1 MDNTFL
7 GKNGLQWWI
16 GVVEDNKDPLR
27 VYRCRVRIF
36 GWHTEDKIMI
46 PTEDLPWAQASLPV
60 NNSLTFSVPQIG
72 EWVHGH
78 FLDGESGQFPIYTGV
93 LPGVISPKNIK
104 NPNKGFHSPQTK
116 GPSPA
121 KTTQAKDGSGSVS
134 KSDPFVSFPKVSGL
148 PTTNLEAMHLDF
160 AKPPSVTDKMDKKV
174 NDILGPHAASTGD
187 KLTAAATAVASA
199 SPPPTEETK
208 DGKVTEKKKC
218 GPDDTSLLG
227 DIGKLITS
235 GKDLLADTEK
245 FINSEIESAAASAAS
260 SLGIT
265 SGLNTISGAID
276 TASAAVS
283 GAIDTATTAMNDMKA
298 AADKEIAKQLHN
310 LELTAKKYE
319 KMANDSLKKTID
331 DLSLESGSLGCYI
344 LGSIAPSAASI
355 KVKQPV
361 IVTPATKTAEVVIGP
376 ATMPP
381 TVKVPNVIPAA
392 VDIDKASSCQDMSLE
407 NCVSI
412 YKSNILYIM
421 KSIVPAF
428 DEASAAYES
437 NWFSSGGTI
446 EGMSTLP
453 GQEKWTIKDTVMF
466 FNHEWTRVHSKIPPL
481 IAETFNNSTIESEL
495 SDWSKSYAI
504 QVWAAKE
511 RWNKTIG
518 STYGNLD

>member
-1 MDNTFL
+1 MDNAFL

-104 NPNKGFHSPQTK
+104 NPNKGFNSPQTK

-121 KTTQAKDGSGSVS
+121 KTTQSKDGSGSVS
-134 KSDPFVSFPKVSGL
+134 KSEPFVSFPKVSGI
-148 PTTNLEAMHLDF
+148 PTTNFEAMHLDF
-160 AKPPSVTDKMDKKV
+160 AKPLSVTDKIDKKL

-187 KLTAAATAVASA
+187 KLTAAATAVAAASA
-199 SPPPTEETK
+199 PPTQETK
-208 DGKVTEKKKC
+208 DGKITEKKKC

-245 FINSEIESAAASAAS
+245 FINSEIDSAAAKAAS

-265 SGLNTISGAID
+265 DGLNTISSAID
-276 TASAAVS
+276 SASSAVS
-283 GAIDTATTAMNDMKA
+283 GVIDTATTAMNDMKA
-298 AADKEIAKQLHN
+298 AAEKELAEQLHN

-319 KMANDSLKKTID
+319 KMASDSLKKTID
-331 DLSLESGSLGCYI
+331 DLSLESGSIGCYI

-355 KVKQPV
+355 TTKLPV
-361 IVTPATKTAEVVIGP
+361 IVEPKTKTSKAVVG
-376 ATMPP
+376 
-381 TVKVPNVIPAA
+381 TVTYPLPVPHDLPAA
-392 VDIDKASSCQDMSLE
+392 IPLSQIPSSHNKSLE
-407 NCVSI
+407 NTVTLWKAAVKLTSEQLSKA
-412 YKSNILYIM
+412 YAN
-421 KSIVPAF
+421 
-428 DEASAAYES
+428 SAADIS
-437 NWFSSGGTI
+437 GSSTEI
-446 EGMSTLP
+446 VRFTKQM
-453 GQEKWTIKDTVMF
+453 D
-466 FNHEWTRVHSKIPPL
+466 NHYKKI
-481 IAETFNNSTIESEL
+481 STICSTYNDTTIQTEL
-495 SDWSKSYAI
+495 VTY
-504 QVWAAKE
+504 
-511 RWNKTIG
+511 WNKYLGTAQPK
-518 STYGNLD
+518 NLG

>member
-1 MDNTFL
+1 MDNAFL

-78 FLDGESGQFPIYTGV
+78 FLDGEAGQFPIYTGV

-148 PTTNLEAMHLDF
+148 PTTNLEAMHLET
-160 AKPPSVTDKMDKKV
+160 AKPLSVADKIDKKL

-187 KLTAAATAVASA
+187 KLTAAATAIASA
-199 SPPPTEETK
+199 SAPPTKETK
-208 DGKVTEKKKC
+208 DGKITEKKKC

-265 SGLNTISGAID
+265 SGLNAISGAID
-276 TASAAVS
+276 SVS
-283 GAIDTATTAMNDMKA
+283 GAIDSASTFVSGTIDTMKA
-298 AADKEIAKQLHN
+298 FAEKELAKQKLN
-310 LELTAKKYE
+310 LEATARKYE
-319 KMANDSLKKTID
+319 KMANDSLKKNID
-331 DLSLESGSLGCYI
+331 HLSLESGSIGCYI

-355 KVKQPV
+355 TTKLPV
-361 IVTPATKTAEVVIGP
+361 IIDPKTKTSKAVVGAVNYP
-376 ATMPP
+376 
-381 TVKVPNVIPAA
+381 VPVPHDLPAA
-392 VDIDKASSCQDMSLE
+392 IPLSQIPSSHEKSLE
-407 NCVSI
+407 NSI
-412 YKSNILYIM
+412 SIWKQKILFIFA
-421 KSIVPAF
+421 PLL
-428 DEASAAYES
+428 
-437 NWFSSGGTI
+437 SS
-446 EGMSTLP
+446 
-453 GQEKWTIKDTVMF
+453 
-466 FNHEWTRVHSKIPPL
+466 
-481 IAETFNNSTIESEL
+481 FNNLLAGTSVGLVDINNINTNLPVWNKLETEIKTISTTYGKPEIVSEL
-495 SDWSKSYAI
+495 TAYWKPYND
-504 QVWAAKE
+504 QVQSAE
-511 RWNKTIG
+511 NKMPRG
-518 STYGNLD
+518 

>member
-1 MDNTFL
+1 MDNAFL

-46 PTEDLPWAQASLPV
+46 PTEDLPWAQASLPG

-148 PTTNLEAMHLDF
+148 PTTNLEAMHLDT
-160 AKPPSVTDKMDKKV
+160 AKPLSVTDKIDKKL

-187 KLTAAATAVASA
+187 KLTAAATAIASA
-199 SPPPTEETK
+199 SAPPTEETK
-208 DGKVTEKKKC
+208 DGKITEKKKC

-265 SGLNTISGAID
+265 SGLNTISGGID

-283 GAIDTATTAMNDMKA
+283 GAIDFATTAMNDMKA

-319 KMANDSLKKTID
+319 KMASDSLKKTID
-331 DLSLESGSLGCYI
+331 KLSLESGSIGCYI

-355 KVKQPV
+355 TTKLPV
-361 IVTPATKTAEVVIGP
+361 IIEPKTKTSKAVVGAVNYP
-376 ATMPP
+376 
-381 TVKVPNVIPAA
+381 VPVPHDLSAAIPLTQ
-392 VDIDKASSCQDMSLE
+392 IPSSHEKSLE
-407 NCVSI
+407 NSI
-412 YKSNILYIM
+412 SIWKASVNATFPILLESLTQIEASYSSNI
-421 KSIVPAF
+421 
-428 DEASAAYES
+428 
-437 NWFSSGGTI
+437 FSSGGTVDRVALNTMKYYSNI
-446 EGMSTLP
+446 
-453 GQEKWTIKDTVMF
+453 WIKLKTQKNSIAEAYGKPEVLSELEMYIKPYDEQIKVAA
-466 FNHEWTRVHSKIPPL
+466 NKIPE
-481 IAETFNNSTIESEL
+481 I
-495 SDWSKSYAI
+495 
-504 QVWAAKE
+504 
-511 RWNKTIG
+511 
-518 STYGNLD
+518 